1 MKQKMKAHI
10 LVSGRVQGVLF
21 RKHAQKEAQQLNLT
35 GWAHNLIDGRVEIL
49 CEGEK
54 ENIEKFIEWCKKG
67 PPLAK
72 VDKIEI
78 EHQAHKGEFKE
89 FEIREFGF

>member
-1 MKQKMKAHI
+1 MEEKIRAHL
-10 LVSGRVQGVLF
+10 LVVGRVQGVLF
-21 RKHAQKEAQQLNLT
+21 RAHAQREARKLHIT

-49 CEGEK
+49 CEGQK

-67 PPLAK
+67 PPFAK
-72 VDKIEI
+72 VESVEVQYQ
-78 EHQAHKGEFKE
+78 EHKSEFKS